1 LGGVMGDA
9 MVAEVM
15 QVSVAAAGL
24 WTAPD
29 APRPVDGPAL
39 DHPVRLKAWAAAQG
53 APERRELWGRLDSQV
68 LLGDTVLVDDVKDG
82 WAQVVVPSQPSRK
95 DARGYPGWMPLSQL
109 ASPATGSDRAAVVHV
124 AATEVLATP
133 GGPVLIADATYATVF
148 PVLDERDGWTLVSL
162 PGGGHGWVA
171 RPHLSAYQGILPT
184 AEQLL
189 ADGRQFLGLM
199 YLAGGL
205 TSCGLDCS
213 GLTWAL
219 YRRFGMTLPRDAA
232 DQYGVGD
239 PVALADLEPGDLLF
253 FRKPDTGFVYH
264 VGICTGRTDRPSM
277 LHASQ
282 TDWDTVDGPISDIR
296 MNHLFAA
303 RRFRASPT
311 GGDPSRG

>member
-1 LGGVMGDA
+1 
-9 MVAEVM
+9 MVTEAW
-15 QVSVAAAGL
+15 QVNVAAAGL

-68 LLGDTVLVDDVKDG
+68 LLGDTVLVDVVKDG
-82 WAQVVVPSQPSRK
+82 WAQVVVPSQPSRR
-95 DARGYPGWMPLSQL
+95 DVRGYPGWLPMAQL

-124 AATEVLATP
+124 ASTDVLVKP
-133 GGPVLIADATYATVF
+133 GGPVLIADASYATVF

-171 RPHLSAYQGILPT
+171 APHLSAYQEILPT

-189 ADGRQFLGLM
+189 SDGRQFLGLM
-199 YLAGGL
+199 YLAGGM
-205 TSCGLDCS
+205 TACGLDCS

-219 YRRFGMTLPRDAA
+219 YRRFGHIVPRDAA
-232 DQYGVGD
+232 DLFSVGVD
-239 PVALADLEPGDLLF
+239 VPLAELAPGDLMF
-253 FRKPDTGFVYH
+253 FRKPDTGYVYH
-264 VGICTGRTDRPSM
+264 VGICTGAGERPAM
-277 LHASQ
+277 LHCSQ
-282 TDWDTVDGPISDIR
+282 TDWDTLDGPITDIR
-296 MNHLFAA
+296 MSHLFAA

-311 GGDPSRG
+311 GADPSRG